1 MPFARSVR
9 IGGALVAAACALSAP
24 STQAVAGARPQVDL
38 SVSVTTTPEPFLP
51 DGIVTVTMTV
61 HNDGPDVAG
70 ATLPNQ
76 NSIIVYEKGYDI
88 TTQPPPYVLFE
99 PGVGCS
105 AYTEES
111 EPIFPGPHI
120 FFGFSY
126 WFGPI
131 GPGDSRTCTYRLQ
144 LDPST
149 RQDFATHWIVHTPND
164 DDVNPDNNRFDYT
177 FVAAPAQ
184 ASIPVPTLSAIS
196 LLILLVGLLFAVTS
210 THSRGQ
216 QSSLTTRSSPPHRR
230 LSPFPRCRP

>member
-1 MPFARSVR
+1 MSCALSGR
-9 IGGALVAAACALSAP
+9 ICALLAAACSFIALS
-24 STQAVAGARPQVDL
+24 TDAVAGARPQVDL
-38 SVSVTTTPEPFLP
+38 SVSVMTTPEPFVP
-51 DGIVTVTMTV
+51 GGIVTATMTV
-61 HNDGPDVAG
+61 RNDGPETAG

-105 AYTEES
+105 AYAEES

-149 RQDFATHWIVHTPND
+149 RENFATYWIVHTPND
-164 DDVNPDNNRFDYT
+164 DDINPENNRFDYT
-177 FVAAPAQ
+177 FVAAPSQ

-196 LLILLVGLLFAVTS
+196 LLILSAGLLFAVAS
-210 THSRGQ
+210 ARSRGQ
-216 QSSLTTRSSPPHRR
+216 LSFRHTSPNKLATP
-230 LSPFPRCRP
+230 